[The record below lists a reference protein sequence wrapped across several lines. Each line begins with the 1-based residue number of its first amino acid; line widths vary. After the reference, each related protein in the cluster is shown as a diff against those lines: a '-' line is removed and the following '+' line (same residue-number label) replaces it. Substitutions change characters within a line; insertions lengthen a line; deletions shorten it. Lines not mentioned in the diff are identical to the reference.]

1 MVLTCNSFLYK
12 RIAVEIFKYQM
23 VLICNVFL
31 YKKIAVE
38 ILEYQMVLT
47 CNGFIAQKKFYKYQ
61 KPDVRLLAVE
71 KEIRQNEE
79 NSRQVSN
86 FISNSFIFI
95 SYIYFAKKNTNIQGN
110 YFFLDIACQTILMM
124 TMMMTACRHIPTM
137 TKPHH
142 GGEIQS

>member
-1 MVLTCNSFLYK
+1 MSF
-12 RIAVEIFKYQM
+12 
-23 VLICNVFL
+23 CT
-31 YKKIAVE
+31 KIAIE

-95 SYIYFAKKNTNIQGN
+95 SYIYFDLKKLQNSRQ
-110 YFFLDIACQTILMM
+110 FFY
-124 TMMMTACRHIPTM
+124 
-137 TKPHH
+137 
-142 GGEIQS
+142 S